1 MGTVT
6 KDRIINIKKLK
17 IPQNTEPKKI
27 KERVNKKLALSI
39 LLKKNGDCKIWS
51 MRQINDRTIRPV
63 IKPLL

>member
-1 MGTVT
+1 LGTVT

-39 LLKKNGDCKIWS
+39 LLKKNGDCKI
-51 MRQINDRTIRPV
+51 
-63 IKPLL
+63 